1 MYTKGDDTALHA
13 ACTHIEDSL
22 VPMDPYQ
29 TDGVL
34 SMLRRS
40 PKTPE
45 QTPKEAAKP
54 SVYTRLRAATKS
66 STGKDGASVDGK
78 PPAKGF
84 VSRLFSA
91 KPKQN
96 WDGNNSY
103 LNLTRTY
110 EAARLYVNKEERTP
124 RYGILFG
131 DTDCKFFRDFDS
143 IFEDDHSCLS
153 ISCDMC
159 PNGIQT
165 KIVFQAIGIP
175 TNFKEWIR
183 TSLTK
188 AQIQQ
193 VQWIRNPN
201 EFFSS
206 RFNAQ
211 IPLLDTHATPSHAA
225 HSQKAVN
232 PYFVQHDPGV
242 EPVAHESVPPLVV
255 TPATPVLAPR
265 VRTAPVSTQRVKNK
279 TPPVAAKRGKQKK
292 APVSA
297 EAVPETPA
305 PMHAKPVPVKPASEP
320 VTQFVT
326 KLHLPSE
333 TEERYK
339 LTKTHIMK
347 PKDGWLQYAWAITE
361 VEGKKRFVAIYQF
374 ETDPPEKKTEVLG
387 WISDYEIDVAFHL
400 PNLQRL
406 DFREWTKCQIRD
418 IKGLMYIKHPEL
430 YFEDIIKHNIR
441 PAGFYL

>member
-1 MYTKGDDTALHA
+1 
-13 ACTHIEDSL
+13 
-22 VPMDPYQ
+22 MDPYQ

-66 STGKDGASVDGK
+66 STRKDGAPVDGK
-78 PPAKGF
+78 PPARGLF
-84 VSRLFSA
+84 SRLFSA
-91 KPKQN
+91 KPKEQ
-96 WDGNNSY
+96 WDVNSKY
-103 LNLTRTY
+103 LNLTKTY
-110 EAARLYVNKEERTP
+110 GLAQMYHFGDERTP

-131 DTDCKFFRDFDS
+131 SPKCQYFREVDILCDKTNSYVLFICKV
-143 IFEDDHSCLS
+143 
-153 ISCDMC
+153 C
-159 PNGIQT
+159 PNDIQT
-165 KIVFQAIGIP
+165 KLTFHTNGLP
-175 TNFKEWIR
+175 TNYPEWQQ
-183 TSLTK
+183 TSLLPAQYT
-188 AQIQQ
+188 QIQ
-193 VQWIRNPN
+193 WIENPTQYFN
-201 EFFSS
+201 SKSS
-206 RFNAQ
+206 QQPIR
-211 IPLLDTHATPSHAA
+211 DTTIAENHEAAGEVEATPVEHAE
-225 HSQKAVN
+225 KAVN
-232 PYFVQHDPGV
+232 PYFVQHNPVV
-242 EPVAHESVPPLVV
+242 EPVAHEMVPPLPVP
-255 TPATPVLAPR
+255 PATPVPAPR

-339 LTKTHIMK
+339 LTKTHIMN
-347 PKDGWLQYAWAITE
+347 PKDGWLRYAWAITE

-441 PAGFYL
+441 PAGFSL